1 MRTASLFFVM
11 TIAACGSSIRATEIN
26 SPPRPL
32 AARTP
37 ESVEVFT
44 SGAPARPHM
53 DLAYYE
59 AQQASEFSSDDTRD
73 FIVKLRADAAKRGC
87 DGLVVGGIT
96 HETTSTIFDEHQPRS
111 NKGLTA
117 TCIVYTDTGAPQIAG
132 GG

>member
-1 MRTASLFFVM
+1 M

-26 SPPRPL
+26 SAPRPL
-32 AARTP
+32 AARPP
-37 ESVEVFT
+37 ESVEIFT
-44 SGAPARPHM
+44 SGPPLRPHM

-59 AQQASEFSSDDTRD
+59 ARQSSEFSSDDTREL
-73 FIVKLRADAAKRGC
+73 IVKMRVAAARRGC

-96 HETTSTIFDEHQPRS
+96 HETTRTIFDSHRPTS

-117 TCIVYTDTGAPQIAG
+117 TCIVYTDAPQVAG